1 MDHSLTELIQNMI
14 ILQIFNLPM
23 NLPAY
28 GLPTYGRQ
36 GRFITK
42 YFLCD
47 NNLVELEIE
56 NKFHLLTIVNVRM
69 LSLLVF
75 L

>member
-1 MDHSLTELIQNMI
+1 
-14 ILQIFNLPM
+14 M